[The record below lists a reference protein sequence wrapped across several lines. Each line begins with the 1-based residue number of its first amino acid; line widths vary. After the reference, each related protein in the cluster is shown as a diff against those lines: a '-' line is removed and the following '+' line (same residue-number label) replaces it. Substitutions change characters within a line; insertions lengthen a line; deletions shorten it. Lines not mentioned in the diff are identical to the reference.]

1 LTYATA
7 GVSLA
12 VKWLRPVR
20 ASLEAFDKG
29 SLIVVSYITNDSVSV
44 FATLAKIAK
53 SSFDVRH
60 RARLDRSSSLVSN
73 QRNYWLKNL
82 VLMPSS

>member
-1 LTYATA
+1 M
-7 GVSLA
+7 GV
-12 VKWLRPVR
+12 
-20 ASLEAFDKG
+20 FDKG
-29 SLIVVSYITNDSVSV
+29 SLIVVSYITNDSVSVV

-73 QRNYWLKNL
+73 QRNYWLKNS
-82 VLMPSS
+82 VLAPSS